1 MITLGEGGLGQ
12 FSLLSGLGYA
22 LTRGIRVLANI
33 KRVEQKA
40 VSQ

>member
-22 LTRGIRVLANI
+22 LTRGDSSACQH
-33 KRVEQKA
+33 KESGAKGG
-40 VSQ
+40 